1 MNITSFKIV
10 VFVLYRNVV
19 KEYSVKHGLMFKELL
34 KIGKGIYK
42 SNNKNSFITSIYRN
56 NSKKYILSSNSLEIK
71 K

>member
-34 KIGKGIYK
+34 KIGEVFTKVTIK
-42 SNNKNSFITSIYRN
+42 LVLSLLFREIIVKNIFCLVIRL
-56 NSKKYILSSNSLEIK
+56 K
-71 K
+71 

>member
-42 SNNKNSFITSIYRN
+42 SNNKIVLSLLFIEIIVKIYFV
-56 NSKKYILSSNSLEIK
+56 
-71 K
+71 

>member
-34 KIGKGIYK
+34 KIGEVFTKVTMKLVLSLLFREIIV
-42 SNNKNSFITSIYRN
+42 KNIFCLVIRL
-56 NSKKYILSSNSLEIK
+56 K
-71 K
+71 

>member
-34 KIGKGIYK
+34 KIGEVFTKVTIKLVLSLLFREIIVKIY
-42 SNNKNSFITSIYRN
+42 FV
-56 NSKKYILSSNSLEIK
+56 
-71 K
+71 